1 VFLVTAHGIV
11 VDNPRHHRKA
21 ERYLKRCQRR
31 VSRRKK
37 GSHRRRK
44 AVVLLAKA
52 HQHVQR
58 QRADFHHKTALVRAT
73 DVIHH
78 DDAHTATMLKRH
90 HRAKPIQDASW
101 SQFLCLLA
109 Y

>member
-1 VFLVTAHGIV
+1 V
-11 VDNPRHHRKA
+11 R
-21 ERYLKRCQRR
+21 
-31 VSRRKK
+31 
-37 GSHRRRK
+37 
-44 AVVLLAKA
+44 
-52 HQHVQR
+52 R